1 MSLVFSAIAPNSPLL
16 IPSVGKD
23 DLKYAKK
30 TMEALEKLEENL
42 YAARP
47 QTIIVLSGHKKI
59 LNTSF
64 AINLTPRYKSSFKN
78 FGDFSE
84 SKEYFCDIGMCHHIR
99 EVMEGR
105 IPVKLYSDEELDYEI
120 SVPLFHLTQ
129 NLKNF
134 SIAPISFSA
143 LDNASHLNFGQHL
156 KEIIFEDTKRI
167 AAIASGDFSSRERKI
182 DAGARLDMELIKNL
196 KDKNSKKILRKN
208 RDEIFGAEAENGYLS
223 LLILLGIIED
233 TNYTPEILSYEFPF
247 DVGLLVA
254 NFKLY

>member
-16 IPSVGKD
+16 IPSVGKE
-23 DLKYAKK
+23 DLKYAQK
-30 TMEALEKLEENL
+30 TLDALKTLEENL

-47 QTIIVLSGHKKI
+47 QTIVILSGHKKI
-59 LNTSF
+59 LNSSF

-84 SKEYFCDIGMCHHIR
+84 SKEYFCDIEMCHHIR

-120 SVPLFHLTQ
+120 SAPLFRLAQ

-134 SIAPISFSA
+134 SIVPISFSA
-143 LDNASHLNFGQHL
+143 LDNASHFNFGENL

-167 AAIASGDFSSRERKI
+167 AVIASGDFSSRKI
-182 DAGARLDMELIKNL
+182 GGELDTELIKNL
-196 KDKNSKKILRKN
+196 KEKNIKKIIRKS
-208 RDEIFGAEAENGYLS
+208 RDEILGAEAENGYLS

-233 TNYTPEILSYEFPF
+233 TNYTQEILSYEFPF
-247 DVGLLVA
+247 DIGLLVA